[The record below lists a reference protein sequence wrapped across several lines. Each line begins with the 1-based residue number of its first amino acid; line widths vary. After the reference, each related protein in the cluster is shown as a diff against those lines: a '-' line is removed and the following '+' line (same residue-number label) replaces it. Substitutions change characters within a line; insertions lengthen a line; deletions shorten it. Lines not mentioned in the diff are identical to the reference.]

1 MKTYTELMRLNTF
14 EDRFRYL
21 KLNGKVGEDT
31 FGFDRYLNQRFYQS
45 PEWLKIKRDVIIRD
59 GGCDLG
65 IADRPI
71 RGRIFVHHM
80 NPVSKKDILERTDIL
95 LKPEYLICVSKE
107 THDAIHYGDERYLKK
122 DAIIERKPNDT
133 CPWKNLGL

>member
-1 MKTYTELMRLNTF
+1 MKTYTELTQFGTF
-14 EDRFRYL
+14 DERFRYL

-45 PEWLKIKRDVIIRD
+45 SEWLKIKRDVIIRD

-65 IADRPI
+65 IQDRPI
-71 RGRIFVHHM
+71 RGRIFVHHI

-122 DAIIERKPNDT
+122 DTIIERKPNDT
-133 CPWKNLGL
+133 CPWKNSGL

>member
-122 DAIIERKPNDT
+122 DASIERKPNDT